1 MCARPCVP
9 QRPEASPGLAEGV
22 LRGDRLSISRAIS
35 QVEREGTEG
44 WLGKSTLIGQVARA
58 YRARGERVGVLAVD
72 PTSPYSGGAL
82 LGDRIRMRDLAGDPG
97 VFVRSMA
104 TRGASGGL
112 SRAVSDAIVV
122 LDAAGYGVILVE
134 TVGAGQDE
142 VAIAR
147 LAHTVVVVEAPGLG
161 DDIQAIKAG
170 LLEVADVIVV
180 NKGDR
185 DGADQ
190 AARFLEAMIERVQNK
205 DAWRVSVCQTV
216 ALDGTGMA
224 ALVDQIEAHRA
235 YLAHS
240 GQWAEPATNQ
250 VGSPGLASGAPR
262 ADACRGV
269 ARIGVGSRF
278 LR

>member
-1 MCARPCVP
+1 
-9 QRPEASPGLAEGV
+9 
-22 LRGDRLSISRAIS
+22 
-35 QVEREGTEG
+35 
-44 WLGKSTLIGQVARA
+44 
-58 YRARGERVGVLAVD
+58 
-72 PTSPYSGGAL
+72 
-82 LGDRIRMRDLAGDPG
+82 
-97 VFVRSMA
+97 MA

-216 ALDGTGMA
+216 ALDGTGVA

-240 GQWAEPATNQ
+240 GQWAEREKARARDLLEDTVREALFARFAARLPPTRLDH
-250 VGSPGLASGAPR
+250 LALHL
-262 ADACRGV
+262 
-269 ARIGVGSRF
+269 ARHELTLAEA
-278 LR
+278 LRVLELDRDF